1 MVLIDALSI
10 TNPQYIKKNIYDFA
24 NHQILTPTPMTKL
37 KLMLSQWLASVTRKL
52 QNNFYLYL
60 SALLTVMV
68 LLDASLFHVGEN
80 MRDRAFDFMVKNR
93 IVVPKADPEIVIVDI
108 NEASL
113 SAMAKEYGRWP
124 WPRQVFG
131 EFVENIE
138 AQQPKAIVFDILFSD
153 ADVYNPD
160 SDTYFNDVIAGTN
173 NTFFPILR
181 LSEASDNL
189 SKITPDMIPGITRT
203 PQDTSVPITPMTAKP
218 IAVVLPHFDAAL
230 NTKHLGTHNIYP
242 DKDGIVRQYRLWSD
256 ENGWR
261 LPALPLIVGNFTHI
275 NPTAA
280 LPQDMLINWRGKPF
294 TYQFSTFSD
303 VYTDMASKVKKR
315 SPNEFTNKIVI
326 IGSTAPSLF
335 DLKATAMAKAHPGVE
350 ILATAIDNVK
360 HNDYLKVWH
369 GKTPY
374 ILMSLLLIWLTA
386 LAFYRNI
393 DRDKVTAIFSGSQIG
408 LLVISYLAINFTNV
422 YLDITGPITWAVMY
436 FSVAKIYALANERAL
451 QRLLANDIE
460 SGKKGT
466 AVLLM
471 PIVIESKESLS
482 DGILKKL
489 QNKIEDRCLLA
500 TKVEYLK
507 GTQSG
512 IWGLFGDMFTVS
524 WAYHHDD
531 KIEAEKVHE
540 DASQLGLQLK
550 SLLVSTGI
558 PNDTAVRYIQHV
570 GVLNAER
577 PMDSQWRGLFAKAIL
592 KLDALD

>member
-1 MVLIDALSI
+1 
-10 TNPQYIKKNIYDFA
+10 
-24 NHQILTPTPMTKL
+24 MTKL
-37 KLMLSQWLASVTRKL
+37 KLIISQWLASVTRKL
-52 QNNFYLYL
+52 RNNFYLYL
-60 SALLTVMV
+60 STLLTVMV
-68 LLDASLFHVGEN
+68 LLDANVFHVGEN
-80 MRDRAFDFMVKNR
+80 MRDRAFDLMVKNR
-93 IVVPKADPEIVIVDI
+93 IVVSKPDPEIVIVDI

-131 EFVENIE
+131 EFIENIE

-160 SDTYFNDVIAGTN
+160 SDTYFNDVIAGTE

-181 LSEASDNL
+181 LSEASDYL
-189 SKITPDMIPGITRT
+189 SKITPDMIPGIVRAS
-203 PQDTSVPITPMTAKP
+203 QDTRAPITPMATQP

-242 DKDGIVRQYRLWSD
+242 DKDGIVREYRLWQD

-261 LPALPLIVGNFTHI
+261 VPALPLVVGNFLQK
-275 NPTAA
+275 NPNAG
-280 LPQDMLINWRGKPF
+280 LPQNMLLNWRGKPF
-294 TYQFSTFSD
+294 TYQFATFSD

-315 SPNEFTNKIVI
+315 PANEFANKIVI

-360 HNDYLKVWH
+360 HNDYLKVWR

-374 ILMSLLLIWLTA
+374 ILLSLLLIWLTA
-386 LAFYRNI
+386 FAFYRNV
-393 DRDKVTAIFSGSQIG
+393 DRDKVNTVFSSSQIG
-408 LLVISYLAINFTNV
+408 LLVLSYLVINFTHV

-436 FSVAKIYALANERAL
+436 FSVAKIYALANDRAL

-466 AVLLM
+466 AVLFM
-471 PIVIESKESLS
+471 PIVIESKEVLS
-482 DGILKKL
+482 EGILKKL
-489 QNKIEDRCLLA
+489 QHQIEFHCL
-500 TKVEYLK
+500 TPVKVEYLK

-512 IWGLFGDMFTVS
+512 VWGLFSDMLMVS

-531 KIEAEKVHE
+531 EIEAEKVHQ
-540 DASQLGLQLK
+540 DATQLGLQLK
-550 SLLVSTGI
+550 TLLMNIGI
-558 PNDTAVRYIQHV
+558 PNDIAVRYIQHT
-570 GVLNAER
+570 GVLNAEK
-577 PMDSQWRGLFAKAIL
+577 PLASQWRGLFAKAIL

>member
-1 MVLIDALSI
+1 MLMI
-10 TNPQYIKKNIYDFA
+10 N
-24 NHQILTPTPMTKL
+24 L
-37 KLMLSQWLASVTRKL
+37 KLILNQWLVSITRKL
-52 QNNFYLYL
+52 RNNFYLYL
-60 SALLTVMV
+60 SAFLTVLV
-68 LLDASLFHVGEN
+68 LLDAGLFHVGEN

-93 IVVPKADPEIVIVDI
+93 IVVPKPDADIVIVDI

-160 SDTYFNDVIAGTN
+160 SDAYFNDVIAGTN
-173 NTFFPILR
+173 NTFFPMLR
-181 LSEASDNL
+181 LSEASDDL
-189 SKITPDMIPGITRT
+189 SKITPDMIPGIKRM
-203 PQDTSVPITPMTAKP
+203 PQDANQPATELAKKP

-230 NTKHLGTHNIYP
+230 NSKHLGTHNIYP
-242 DKDGIVRQYRLWSD
+242 DADGIVREYKLWRD

-261 LPALPLIVGNFTHI
+261 LPSLPLVVGDFAQMHAF
-275 NPTAA
+275 P

-294 TYQFSTFSD
+294 TYQFATFSD

-315 SPNEFTNKIVI
+315 APNEFANKIVI

-360 HNDYLKVWH
+360 HNDYLHVWR

-374 ILMSLLLIWLTA
+374 ILISLLLIWLTA
-386 LAFYRNI
+386 FAFYRNV
-393 DRDKVTAIFSGSQIG
+393 DRDKVTTIFSSSQIG
-408 LLVISYLAINFTNV
+408 LLTLSYLAINFTNT

-436 FSVAKIYALANERAL
+436 FSVAKIYALANDRAM

-460 SGKKGT
+460 SGKKGA

-471 PIVIESKESLS
+471 PIMIENKESFS
-482 DGILKKL
+482 DGMLKKV
-489 QNKIEDRCLLA
+489 QHKIERHLQMPA
-500 TKVEYLK
+500 TVEFLK

-512 IWGLFGDMFTVS
+512 IWGLFGDMITVS
-524 WAYHHDD
+524 WAYSKND
-531 KIEAEKVHE
+531 AAAAAKVMQ
-540 DASQLGLQLK
+540 DANQLGLQLK
-550 SLLVSTGI
+550 TLLQNTGM
-558 PNDTAVRYIQHV
+558 PDGTAVRYIQHL
-570 GVLNAER
+570 GTLNADK
-577 PMDSQWRGLFAKAIL
+577 PMDSQWRGLFAQAII
-592 KLDALD
+592 KLDILERDQPS